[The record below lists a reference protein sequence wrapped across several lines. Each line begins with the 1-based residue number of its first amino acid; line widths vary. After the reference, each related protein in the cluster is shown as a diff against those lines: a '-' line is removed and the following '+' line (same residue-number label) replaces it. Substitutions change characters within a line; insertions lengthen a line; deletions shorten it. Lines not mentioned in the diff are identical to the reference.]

1 MFFLKPALLMMPLDL
16 GAQGHMLLFTNLS
29 IMFERSIMHS
39 GSPSVH
45 VKKYAGI
52 SMLLQGRLASGED
65 IFGPL
70 IRKYLLENKHR
81 VSVEMLPDKDLAAQR
96 EAAERERLATM
107 RSAMGPEDI
116 EAVIRET
123 RELKERQVSA
133 IFAGALSTHCAHS
146 RYWHGSNTCGPI
158 LAG

>member
-1 MFFLKPALLMMPLDL
+1 MP
-16 GAQGHMLLFTNLS
+16 
-29 IMFERSIMHS
+29 
-39 GSPSVH
+39 
-45 VKKYAGI
+45 
-52 SMLLQGRLASGED
+52 LQGRLASGED

-96 EAAERERLATM
+96 EAAERDRLATV

-116 EAVIRET
+116 EAVIKET

-133 IFAGALSTHCAHS
+133 RPSYAKSALLHCWPYLQAPRRRS
-146 RYWHGSNTCGPI
+146 RYTSS
-158 LAG
+158 LAGLLCSPFQCTERLS

>member
-1 MFFLKPALLMMPLDL
+1 MA
-16 GAQGHMLLFTNLS
+16 
-29 IMFERSIMHS
+29 
-39 GSPSVH
+39 
-45 VKKYAGI
+45 
-52 SMLLQGRLASGED
+52 LLQGRLASGED

-70 IRKYLLENKHR
+70 IRKYLLDNKHR

-96 EAAERERLATM
+96 EAAERDRLATV

-133 IFAGALSTHCAHS
+133 RSCRCSMRTVCYRPHTQAPHS
-146 RYWHGSNTCGPI
+146 RATPDSLVCTPVCFKEMLVYAVGGRRLHRGSSQQCVCRQRAEPGKEV
-158 LAG
+158 